1 MAKLKAE
8 RAHHDGA
15 KSTKDEKPL
24 TTKQRVLGVMAMVVL
39 GGAWLFFFG
48 YGMETTFTFVEE
60 RRLSDVLLYPGIPIV
75 IVLALIALAKRSV
88 GLFFGMLITSSFGV
102 FPVLS
107 GIVMFV
113 NVHIGRQVARPVS
126 GTVVHVSRT
135 GNKVIS
141 LHYMVRQENGDTLT
155 FVTTRL
161 SKKYQE
167 GDAFTQVMTKG
178 WLRIIYKD

>member
-15 KSTKDEKPL
+15 KPTKDEKPL
-24 TTKQRVLGVMAMVVL
+24 TTKQRVLGVIAMVVL

-48 YGMETTFTFVEE
+48 YGM
-60 RRLSDVLLYPGIPIV
+60 D
-75 IVLALIALAKRSV
+75 A
-88 GLFFGMLITSSFGV
+88 V

-113 NVHIGRQVARPVS
+113 NVHIGRQVARTVS
-126 GTVVHVSRT
+126 GTVVHLSRT
-135 GNKVIS
+135 GNQVIS
-141 LHYMVRQENGDTLT
+141 LHDMVRQENSDTLT

-167 GDAFTQVMTKG
+167 GDAFDQVMTNG

>member
-1 MAKLKAE
+1 M
-8 RAHHDGA
+8 
-15 KSTKDEKPL
+15 
-24 TTKQRVLGVMAMVVL
+24 LGVIAMVVL

-48 YGMETTFTFVEE
+48 YGM
-60 RRLSDVLLYPGIPIV
+60 D
-75 IVLALIALAKRSV
+75 A
-88 GLFFGMLITSSFGV
+88 V

-107 GIVMFV
+107 GIVMFF

-141 LHYMVRQENGDTLT
+141 LHDMVRQENGDTLT

-167 GDAFTQVMTKG
+167 GDAF
-178 WLRIIYKD
+178 I

>member
-15 KSTKDEKPL
+15 KPTKDEKPL
-24 TTKQRVLGVMAMVVL
+24 TTKQRVLGVIAMVVL

-48 YGMETTFTFVEE
+48 YGM
-60 RRLSDVLLYPGIPIV
+60 DAVL
-75 IVLALIALAKRSV
+75 
-88 GLFFGMLITSSFGV
+88 
-102 FPVLS
+102 PVLS

-113 NVHIGRQVARPVS
+113 NVHIGRHVARPVS
-126 GTVVHVSRT
+126 GTVVHLSLT
-135 GNKVIS
+135 GNKAIS
-141 LHYMVRQENGDTLT
+141 LHDMVRQENGDTLT

-167 GDAFTQVMTKG
+167 GDAF
-178 WLRIIYKD
+178 I